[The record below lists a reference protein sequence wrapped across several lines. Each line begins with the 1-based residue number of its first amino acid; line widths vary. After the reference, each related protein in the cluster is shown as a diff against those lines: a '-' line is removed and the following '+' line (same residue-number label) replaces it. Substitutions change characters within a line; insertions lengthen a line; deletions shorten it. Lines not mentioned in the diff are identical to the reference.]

1 MINHII
7 SSPQKQASSTALA
20 YHYCEF
26 SNPATLDPSKIVG
39 SLVRQLT
46 MQMDSVTPLVQD
58 LYHKCSGQAP
68 QLDALLELLYSITM
82 ETFETTYLV
91 IDGLDE
97 SPHRR
102 LLLEGMRRLS
112 EAANRTR
119 SVRILLSSRP
129 EYDIRQALC
138 AIPTFIIKP
147 QHLEVDMETHVRA
160 ELAKMPKLRALD
172 ISAQN
177 SLISDLVKRADGMF
191 RWIQCQLDML
201 QRIRTLRALKDAPQ
215 ALPAGLDETYD
226 RVLMSIGDGDHEYVL
241 RMLHWLVG
249 SERPLSFTEL
259 AEAIALNPDK
269 DHLDPAERLMFPE
282 EIFELCGS
290 LIRMEED
297 QTVVLA
303 HFSVKEYLLSG
314 HLARKDQRLAKFAV
328 DADGSR
334 RHLSMCILSYV
345 LSIGK
350 RVQCLQQDVL
360 DEQEFPLISFLRFVG
375 LSYVRDSDAMHR
387 WMIRHFAADT
397 SKIHDWSLLLDYVGP
412 PAQQKANYGV
422 AWFVQRVLQCS
433 LMCFWDGQ
441 TSQGVALEEGSVVA
455 SSVKSVAD
463 MFLRLQRNWE
473 SPENAGDVFRNYDA
487 KHATVSPLT
496 AAAAFNFVHVTQ
508 FLLENGASVD
518 GIPSLDFLGNPLI
531 RAALCGNRDVV
542 RTLVTFG
549 ANVNI
554 RSGREPYSTALLSA
568 AINGT
573 AVVEYLFQNYEMDTN
588 MLDGYGRTIVSIS
601 SYTTLY

>member
-7 SSPQKQASSTALA
+7 SSPQKQASSRALA

-26 SNPATLDPSKIVG
+26 SNPATLDPSNIVG
-39 SLVRQLT
+39 SLVRQVT
-46 MQMDSVTPLVQD
+46 MQMDSIPPAVQD

-68 QLDALLELLYSITM
+68 QLDALLDLLYNITM
-82 ETFETTYLV
+82 ETFETTYL
-91 IDGLDE
+91 ILDGLDE
-97 SPHRR
+97 SPERE
-102 LLLEGMRRLS
+102 LLLQGLRRLS
-112 EAANRTR
+112 EATNSTR
-119 SVRILLSSRP
+119 SVVMLLSSRP

-138 AIPTFIIKP
+138 ATPTFIIKP
-147 QHLEVDMETHVRA
+147 QHVEVDMETHVRA
-160 ELAKMPKLRALD
+160 ELAKMPKLRTLNVSTQD
-172 ISAQN
+172 

-201 QRIRTLRALKDAPQ
+201 QRIRTLRALRDALQ
-215 ALPAGLDETYD
+215 TLPTGLDETYD
-226 RVLMSIGDGDHEYVL
+226 RILMSIDEGDHEYVL
-241 RMLHWLVG
+241 RMLYWLVG
-249 SERPLSFTEL
+249 SKRPLSFTEL

-290 LIRMEED
+290 LTRMEED

-314 HLARKDQRLAKFAV
+314 HLARKDERLAKFAL
-328 DADGSR
+328 DSDSSR

-345 LSIGK
+345 LSIGL

-360 DEQEFPLISFLRFVG
+360 NEQEFPLISFLRFVG
-375 LSYVRDSDAMHR
+375 LSYVRDFKAMHQ
-387 WMIRHFAADT
+387 WMMRHFVADT
-397 SKIHDWSLLLDYVGP
+397 SKVHDWSLLLDYVGP

-441 TSQGVALEEGSVVA
+441 KNQGDALVERSVVT

-473 SPENAGDVFRNYDA
+473 SPKNADDVCRNYGA

-496 AAAAFNFVHVTQ
+496 AAAAFNFVHVTR
-508 FLLENGASVD
+508 FLLENGAQVD
-518 GIPSLDFLGNPLI
+518 GIPSLDFLGNPLM
-531 RAALCGNRDVV
+531 RAALAGNRDVI
-542 RTLVTFG
+542 RTLTAFG
-549 ANVNI
+549 ANFNV
-554 RSGREPYSTALLSA
+554 RSGREPHSTALLPA
-568 AINGT
+568 AT
-573 AVVEYLFQNYEMDTN
+573 HSTELVEYLFENYAIDTN
-588 MLDGYGRTIVSIS
+588 MLDGYGRTVVRNSQCTS
-601 SYTTLY
+601 LS